1 MQLGRGEEM
10 LFGLGLPE
18 WLTIIALV
26 GGLFFT
32 FWVMARGSIA
42 YEKKRRAEQAHEL
55 REETSS

>member
-1 MQLGRGEEM
+1 M

-26 GGLFFT
+26 GGLFLT

-42 YEKKRRAEQAHEL
+42 YEKRRQAEQAEQKQL
-55 REETSS
+55 REDPK